1 MRATSY
7 PAAARLVAPARAL
20 SLLIGLL
27 LSACSA
33 LPDRPV
39 RAVQYDFGPG
49 PTQTASATSATERPV
64 LALSDLESG
73 SALEGSN
80 AVLYRLAYADG
91 QELRPYA
98 QARWSLPPAQ
108 LVRQRL
114 RDRLSQERTVLS
126 AADSVALVR
135 SDRQPLPLL
144 RVELEEFS
152 QIFDSPAHSSGLVRL
167 RATLVNTTSAGD
179 VLLGQQVLA
188 AQVPAPTAD
197 AAGGVQALTRATDEV
212 ADQLGR
218 WLSQTL
224 HP

>member
-1 MRATSY
+1 MTLKTR
-7 PAAARLVAPARAL
+7 
-20 SLLIGLL
+20 SLLRRPSALWRAWPWLGVLL
-27 LSACSA
+27 LAACSA
-33 LPDRPV
+33 LPERPV

-49 PTQTASATSATERPV
+49 PVQSAAQPAHDRPV

-73 SALEGSN
+73 GVLEGSN
-80 AVLYRLAYADG
+80 AVLYRLGYADS

-114 RDRLSQERTVLS
+114 RDRLGRQRTVLS

-135 SDRQPLPLL
+135 SMDRPLPVL

-152 QIFDSPAHSSGLVRL
+152 QLFDSPGQSLGLVRL
-167 RATLVNTTSAGD
+167 RATLVNTTPAGD
-179 VLLGQQVLA
+179 VLLGQTVLIA
-188 AQVPAPTAD
+188 RSPAPTPD
-197 AAGGVQALTRATDEV
+197 ASGGVQALTQATD
-212 ADQLGR
+212 QLAGELDA
-218 WLSQTL
+218 WLDQTL